1 MENVALP
8 GDKPVLLIAK
18 KSFFEVY
25 GLEKRDAHFLTLMRS
40 DSDLSRRLKSAHDE
54 NRRAVEKV
62 RDHLRRQGVVHV
74 VSDVMSRQLGD
85 GASLVVSVGGDG
97 TLLMASHGVYEVPVL
112 GINSRPGHSVGH
124 FCAADIDTFAAV
136 LDSVFSGTHAL
147 SELTRMDLF
156 INDERKLPPVLNDAL
171 YCAVSPGASSVYSLD
186 FPHRS
191 EVQKSSG
198 IWFSTPAG
206 STAAIRSAGGYP
218 MELDDRQ
225 IQFRVRELYHP
236 RSTDPSSVAGTF
248 TEGVSV
254 MNLTPEA
261 VVLLDGSRIQLEVRY
276 GDIVHPR
283 VSEHPL
289 RIFL

>member
-1 MENVALP
+1 MSRCTPA

-54 NRRAVEKV
+54 NRKAIDKV
-62 RDHLRRQGVVHV
+62 REHLQRQGVVHV

-124 FCAADIDTFAAV
+124 FCGADMHSFPAV
-136 LDSVFSGTHAL
+136 LDGVLSGTHDL

-156 INDERKLPPVLNDAL
+156 VNDEMKLPPVLNDAL
-171 YCAVSPGASSVYSLD
+171 YCAVSPGSSTLYSLD
-186 FPHRS
+186 FPNRS

-206 STAAIRSAGGYP
+206 STAGIQSAGGYP
-218 MELDDRQ
+218 MQLDDRQ
-225 IQFRVRELYHP
+225 IQFRVRELYRS
-236 RSTDPSSVAGTF
+236 RSTGPSSVAGTF
-248 TEGVSV
+248 TEGVRV
-254 MNLTPEA
+254 QNLTPEA
-261 VVLLDGSRIQLEVRY
+261 AVFLDGSRIQLEVRY
-276 GDIVHPR
+276 GDTVQPR
-283 VSEHPL
+283 VSDYPL